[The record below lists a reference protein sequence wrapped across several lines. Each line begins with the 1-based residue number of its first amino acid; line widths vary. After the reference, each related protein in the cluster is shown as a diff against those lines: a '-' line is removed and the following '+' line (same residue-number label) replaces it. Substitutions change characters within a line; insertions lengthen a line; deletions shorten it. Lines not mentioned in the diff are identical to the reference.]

1 MSILFGVLRPSLP
14 PPPRF
19 SVHVIVTM
27 LYNVV
32 IWYTMNNK
40 NIYYLLGLIDN
51 TINSKYSLNAKTI
64 FLYGA
69 LSFDCTEYRYGYK
82 PDGN

>member
-1 MSILFGVLRPSLP
+1 
-14 PPPRF
+14 
-19 SVHVIVTM
+19 
-27 LYNVV
+27 
-32 IWYTMNNK
+32 MNNK